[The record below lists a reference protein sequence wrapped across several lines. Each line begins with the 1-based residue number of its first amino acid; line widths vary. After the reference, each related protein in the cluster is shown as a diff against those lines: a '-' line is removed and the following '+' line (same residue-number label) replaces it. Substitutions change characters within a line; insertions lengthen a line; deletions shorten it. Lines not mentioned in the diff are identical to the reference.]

1 MREFWHSEFEEF
13 KLGQRLSPL
22 SFISVDGTSNFSP
35 LYLPQSLKGQTDYP
49 AACVFGV
56 KLMSIAQTACR
67 EFYPSLM
74 HGSSPYLSLE
84 ACGVCGPMVIFDCAV
99 GQIVR
104 LSNPLIRDSTSAV
117 RRCGV
122 CAYSHKTDARSASR
136 AQQLGCVLCMCPR
149 PSKCHRPLQGGR
161 RSDARA
167 LVFVEALKEYEDSKF
182 GDDTTRMDLKS
193 PTSFNTVQDP
203 EQVKIMVVMQ
213 LEGLISSIYLMQKE
227 IEIFKAELTSPDD
240 LRLSQSTTASIAV
253 VEELSSEDAAEF
265 EERVT
270 TRKAKRAKMLLKS
283 ASKVP
288 TSLSS
293 ALTRTR
299 RPIRVPQRLNL

>member
-1 MREFWHSEFEEF
+1 
-13 KLGQRLSPL
+13 
-22 SFISVDGTSNFSP
+22 
-35 LYLPQSLKGQTDYP
+35 
-49 AACVFGV
+49 
-56 KLMSIAQTACR
+56 
-67 EFYPSLM
+67 
-74 HGSSPYLSLE
+74 
-84 ACGVCGPMVIFDCAV
+84 
-99 GQIVR
+99 
-104 LSNPLIRDSTSAV
+104 
-117 RRCGV
+117 
-122 CAYSHKTDARSASR
+122 
-136 AQQLGCVLCMCPR
+136 
-149 PSKCHRPLQGGR
+149 
-161 RSDARA
+161 
-167 LVFVEALKEYEDSKF
+167 VFVEALKEYEDSKF